1 MKEMVY
7 IAGKVYK
14 ESVVVDQQIDG
25 LTIGHQTL
33 SDSGVVSIYTIPAL
47 VTAENYSEQDKLIKF
62 NSIKTD
68 LNGVKWHKTYIS
80 TTDYRQLLGID
91 GGIDINSLGLS
102 LCPVV
107 DIWGGVAQITE
118 NPSFTELYFNVT
130 SSKNMQDISDFYQLK
145 NPLPVDNDL
154 DSNRSNWTIR
164 EYKELGIDLVLGS
177 VVFDNKTPIRL
188 KIYKLEKD

>member
-1 MKEMVY
+1 MVY

>member
-33 SDSGVVSIYTIPAL
+33 SDIGVVSIYTIPAL

-130 SSKNMQDISDFYQLK
+130 SSKNMQDISAFYQLK